1 MWYSL
6 RLTWTKSGG
15 SHIPEFTRNGPAIF
29 TMPNSVNFP
38 GPNSSTR
45 SEEQGAC
52 VALELWMSGY
62 PNSNPGFAT
71 N

>member
-1 MWYSL
+1 
-6 RLTWTKSGG
+6 
-15 SHIPEFTRNGPAIF
+15 
-29 TMPNSVNFP
+29 MPTSVNFP
-38 GPNSSTR
+38 GFNSSIR

-62 PNSNPGFAT
+62 LNSNPGFAI